1 MSFQSHHDGDA
12 LATPAEYWIDHAAGR
27 LFVRVWAG
35 ADPAALPI
43 VMLHDSLGAVALW
56 RDFPAA
62 LCAATGRGIIAYD
75 RLGYGRSDPAPGPQ
89 PLDFIAAEADGA
101 FARVCA
107 ALGIERFV
115 VLGHS
120 VGGGMA
126 VHVAA
131 RQPAR
136 CAALVTMAAQAFVED
151 RTRAGI
157 LEAQAVFADPQQVER
172 LARYHGDKARWVL
185 GAWID
190 TWLSPAF
197 DTWSLDAV
205 LGGVACPALIMHG
218 DEDEYGSV
226 AHPRRIAE
234 GIGAHARLEVMD
246 DTRHM
251 PHRERPDVV
260 IDRIAAFLREVE

>member
-1 MSFQSHHDGDA
+1 MILRPRTLADA
-12 LATPAEYWIDHAAGR
+12 DAPDTHRWIDDPASR
-27 LFVRVWAG
+27 LFVHWWPG
-35 ADPAALPI
+35 ADEAALP
-43 VMLHDSLGAVALW
+43 VVLLHDSLGSVALW

-62 LCAATGRGIIAYD
+62 LSAATGRTVIAYD
-75 RLGYGRSDPAPGPQ
+75 RLGYGQSDPAPGPQ
-89 PLDFIAAEADGA
+89 PLDFIAAEAGGG
-101 FARVCA
+101 FTRVCD
-107 ALGIERFV
+107 ALGLDRFI

-131 RQPAR
+131 EHPER

-157 LEAQAVFADPQQVER
+157 REAQALFADPLQVER

-185 GAWID
+185 DAWID

-197 DTWSLDAV
+197 DDWSLDAV
-205 LGGVACPALIMHG
+205 LGKVECPALIVHG
-218 DEDEYGSV
+218 VEDEYGSV
-226 AHPRRIAE
+226 AHPQRIAR
-234 GIGAHARLEVMD
+234 GIGARARLEAMP

-251 PHRERPDVV
+251 PHRERPEAV
-260 IDRIAAFLREVE
+260 IATVAAFLDAID